1 MANPAKP
8 SGKSDFS
15 MTAAA
20 KAKRERER
28 IKFREKMGVG
38 KGSGKTVGPKAKASG
53 GSAAKRAWEKAG
65 FGSLSAYNN
74 YLNTQKKYGDP
85 KKKR

>member
-15 MTAAA
+15 MTKAAQ
-20 KAKRERER
+20 AKRERER

-38 KGSGKTVGPKAKASG
+38 KGSGKTVGPKANASG
-53 GSAAKRAWEKAG
+53 GSAAKPAWQKAG
-65 FGSLSAYNN
+65 FGSLSAYNA
-74 YLNTQKKYGDP
+74 YLRTQQNYGDP